1 MRYLLQTGDYM
12 RKEKLAITRT
22 NLPCVACSYDELSEL
37 EGADYIPVGTVE
49 YVNEYC
55 RVKNITPPTNIS
67 YPVELVKFLNR
78 SVWQSSYSFAKE
90 YQFVK
95 PRNTKVFT
103 GAVKKDIEETVKDD
117 EPVWISDPMTFTA
130 EFRFYIIENHIAGY
144 SRYDD
149 GDDNIQPDINTVQQM
164 ITEYT
169 KSPIGYVLDVG
180 PVDNKTVLIE
190 VNDGWSLGYYPWG
203 TMTTDKY
210 VELITKRWCE
220 IVQECCSQVREIDAM
235 EIRKHFGVEE

>member
-1 MRYLLQTGDYM
+1 MRYLLQSGDYM
-12 RKEKLAITRT
+12 RTEKLAVSRT
-22 NLPCVACSYDELSEL
+22 TLPRIACSYDELSNL
-37 EGADYIPVGTVE
+37 EGDDYIPVGTVE

-55 RVKNITPPTNIS
+55 RIKNITPPTNIS

-90 YQFVK
+90 YEFVK

-130 EFRFYIIENHIAGY
+130 EFRFYIIENHVAGY

-149 GDDNIQPDINTVQQM
+149 GDDNIQPDIDSVKQM
-164 ITEYT
+164 IAVYTE
-169 KSPIGYVLDVG
+169 SPIGYTLDVG

-190 VNDGWSLGYYPWG
+190 VNDGWSLGLYPWG
-203 TMTTDKY
+203 TMTNDKY

-220 IVQECCSQVREIDAM
+220 IA
-235 EIRKHFGVEE
+235 KHFYGVKE

>member
-1 MRYLLQTGDYM
+1 MRYLLQSGDYM
-12 RKEKLAITRT
+12 RKEKSAISRT
-22 NLPCVACSYDELSEL
+22 TSPRIACSYDELSEL

-55 RVKNITPPTNIS
+55 RIKNITPPTNIS

-90 YQFVK
+90 YEFVK

-130 EFRFYIIENHIAGY
+130 EFRFYIIENHVAGY

-149 GDDNIQPDINTVQQM
+149 GDDNIQPDIDTVQQM

-169 KSPIGYVLDVG
+169 ESPIGYTLDVG

-190 VNDGWSLGYYPWG
+190 VNDGWSLGLYPWG

-210 VELITKRWCE
+210 VELITKRWFE
-220 IVQECCSQVREIDAM
+220 IA
-235 EIRKHFGVEE
+235 KHFYGVKE